1 MINDLRKGNIEI
13 YIRKR
18 LSGLVKLKIED
29 FKNSEILVE
38 YENNAIRNA
47 FDDLEDRRLIV
58 TKMPIGN
65 TIPATCSLTDEGVK
79 YCESI
84 F

>member
-1 MINDLRKGNIEI
+1 MILEKEI
-13 YIRKR
+13 LKFIYEKR

>member
-1 MINDLRKGNIEI
+1 MILEKEI
-13 YIRKR
+13 LKFIYEKR

-65 TIPATCSLTDEGVK
+65 TIHATCSLKD
-79 YCESI
+79 
-84 F
+84 